1 MGKTICKIDGV
12 SYECFIRDPET
23 DEAGVAICPA
33 ERLEGNVTITSR
45 VDIDGTSY
53 PVTVIGSRAFSGMG
67 IRSVTCPD
75 SVLEIGDSAFEN
87 CGCLRDVYLG
97 NNLKKIGNSAFEW
110 CENLRYMPIPASV
123 QQVGY
128 HALYRTVLVN
138 NSWKWGVL
146 YFGHILYGYHGDLP
160 EHSYIE
166 VREGTTV
173 IADGAFNSRGVS
185 LTDYNN
191 LEGIVLPDGIKRIGD
206 DAFAYCKGLTYV
218 SMPKSVEYIG
228 RYSFEKDV
236 KILSA
241 PRRRP
246 KKAQTEEPF
255 PKDVA
260 TIEETDRYTLDEN
273 GVLTFKEDVT
283 QIKDEEFKGRNDIK
297 KIIVPGTVEFIGE
310 RSFSGCK
317 SLNGVTLGDG
327 VRVIWEGAFSGCRNL
342 KRIHLPASMETICSS
357 AFSCCKGLQ
366 EAVVPSNAH
375 IDEYAFS
382 GCDSLKKVIIRDIKP
397 LTTDNS

>member
-1 MGKTICKIDGV
+1 M
-12 SYECFIRDPET
+12 
-23 DEAGVAICPA
+23 
-33 ERLEGNVTITSR
+33 
-45 VDIDGTSY
+45 
-53 PVTVIGSRAFSGMG
+53 
-67 IRSVTCPD
+67 
-75 SVLEIGDSAFEN
+75 
-87 CGCLRDVYLG
+87 
-97 NNLKKIGNSAFEW
+97 
-110 CENLRYMPIPASV
+110 
-123 QQVGY
+123 
-128 HALYRTVLVN
+128 
-138 NSWKWGVL
+138 
-146 YFGHILYGYHGDLP
+146 
-160 EHSYIE
+160 
-166 VREGTTV
+166 
-173 IADGAFNSRGVS
+173 
-185 LTDYNN
+185 
-191 LEGIVLPDGIKRIGD
+191 
-206 DAFAYCKGLTYV
+206 
-218 SMPKSVEYIG
+218 
-228 RYSFEKDV
+228 
-236 KILSA
+236 SA

-317 SLNGVTLGDG
+317 SLNGVTLGEG